1 MPSGIFPV
9 PEFRPVPTRTGPS
22 LAVRIRT
29 RWRRNRLDER
39 LSRGADPATSAEL
52 SLRAAQLRSRIERA
66 RLANTRVDAR
76 GDAGGP
82 NLGPFRVTTRRQHAV
97 IRESAD
103 ELLALVARLRDDE
116 PVDVRGAAM
125 TALLVDDHAS
135 SLQRDGGQNLP
146 HEMRAARLG
155 LDSTDSS
162 ATDLAAAA

>member
-1 MPSGIFPV
+1 V
-9 PEFRPVPTRTGPS
+9 EA
-22 LAVRIRT
+22 L
-29 RWRRNRLDER
+29 
-39 LSRGADPATSAEL
+39 
-52 SLRAAQLRSRIERA
+52 
-66 RLANTRVDAR
+66 